1 MKKQPE
7 QTKATRQKL
16 IDAFWSIYKIKDLN
30 KIAIGEITKTAEFNR
45 STFYEYFLDIYDIL
59 LQIEDELL
67 ENIKTDMEITF
78 SNGFPNSI
86 QEFSLLCSRVF
97 RKYDDRLF
105 LLMGS
110 SGDPKFKVKLQNIF
124 LNIFKNI
131 AGIYDKIPNY
141 DYVIA
146 FIYSA
151 MIGMMEQWY
160 EDGKDLSEEKFVCML
175 QKLIATGVIGF
186 SDIPLFIS

>member
-7 QTKATRQKL
+7 QTNATRQKL

-160 EDGKDLSEEKFVCML
+160 ENGKDLSEEKFVCMF